1 MRQTARA
8 DSAQP
13 KRDWRLGRSP
23 IATGAGVFADTQ
35 NAGDRCGSPSP
46 SGPSRS
52 AARSGPF
59 YAIWFQHGSSN
70 AFPWGTF
77 FINVTGSLA
86 IGVVLQLAL
95 SRSGLSPYVRLFFAT
110 GILGGYTTF
119 STYAFEIY
127 NLAGSAP
134 PLQSIA
140 YALGS
145 VILGVAA
152 AFAGT
157 LLARTFAP

>member
-1 MRQTARA
+1 MRQSLAIGA
-8 DSAQP
+8 VA
-13 KRDWRLGRSP
+13 LG
-23 IATGAGVFADTQ
+23 GAI
-35 NAGDRCGSPSP
+35 GSVLRYLVST
-46 SGPSRS
+46 
-52 AARSGPF
+52 
-59 YAIWFQHGSSN
+59 WFVQRGAS